1 MARTAEVQRKTT
13 ETDIFVKID
22 LDGEGKSEVDT
33 TLPFLDHM
41 LVLLAGHS
49 LVDMSIKGRGDTDVD
64 DHHLVEDLG
73 LCLGEAF
80 KKALGD
86 KKGIKR
92 YGTAFIPMDESLSHV
107 SIDLSG
113 RPFLVYN
120 VTYEREKVKNFELLQ
135 LREFFRAFADRSGMT
150 LHINT
155 IYGSNSHHSAESV
168 FKAVA
173 RALREA
179 VAIDDRVSGVLSTK
193 GVL

>member
-86 KKGIKR
+86 KKGIRR

>member
-80 KKALGD
+80 KKALDD
-86 KKGIKR
+86 KKGIRR

-113 RPFLVYN
+113 RPSLVYN

-135 LREFFRAFADRSGMT
+135 LREFFKAFADRSGMT

-155 IYGSNSHHSAESV
+155 IYGSNFHHSAESV

>member
-80 KKALGD
+80 KKALDD
-86 KKGIKR
+86 KKGIRR